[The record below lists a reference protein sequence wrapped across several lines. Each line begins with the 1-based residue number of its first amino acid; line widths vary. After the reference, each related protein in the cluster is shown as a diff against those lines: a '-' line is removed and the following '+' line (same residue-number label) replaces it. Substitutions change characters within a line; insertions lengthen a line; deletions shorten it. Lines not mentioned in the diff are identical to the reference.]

1 MICSPEIKDICLEP
15 LDRKPGY
22 YRVKGNECFIDYQLS
37 FGSHE
42 RKVVN
47 DEVEENLRV
56 DITTEKGCTGD
67 EIYKIVKENT
77 LSINERRF
85 PNLINSGKCSNI

>member
-1 MICSPEIKDICLEP
+1 M
-15 LDRKPGY
+15 
-22 YRVKGNECFIDYQLS
+22 
-37 FGSHE
+37 
-42 RKVVN
+42 N

-85 PNLINSGKCSNI
+85 PNLINSENAQTYRGIPRNQRLRKMAQEIMPDLPDFPDTTT